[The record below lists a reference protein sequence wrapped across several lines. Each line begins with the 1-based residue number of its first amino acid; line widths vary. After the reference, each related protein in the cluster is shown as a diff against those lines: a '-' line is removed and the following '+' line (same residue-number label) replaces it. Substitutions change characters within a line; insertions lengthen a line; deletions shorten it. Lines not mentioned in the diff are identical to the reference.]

1 LPLALSETT
10 GNLILLSYLDYE
22 KSMLTDSISTA
33 AYADIPAEYCVWLDE
48 ATIDDLTNQRT
59 TGWAAMG

>member
-1 LPLALSETT
+1 MALTNKQVANAALER
-10 GNLILLSYLDYE
+10 NELLHA
-22 KSMLTDSISTA
+22 TWQA